1 MNAVVKQFATGDIC
15 CLSFDLSASVWA
27 ELMNDQFSLMADVDN
42 SVTLFS
48 FATGAELA
56 RADASP
62 DLVNNLNRAPLS
74 AFTRQGSVSGD
85 AFEEVCVFKSERFD
99 ASGRFAAG
107 IRCQATGDI
116 AGAVDHY
123 QAVVTAEPL
132 MARAWNLFG
141 LCLRV
146 SGDVAGAEASYQ
158 KAIGAAPHMP
168 EAYCNLGILF
178 QKAGRE
184 EEAQKLFLAALAKDQ
199 FYFNALLRRAEWL
212 LEAGQINSPDFSELN
227 LRLLIHYSEIGAVQR
242 HLFKAAHRSDMA
254 IKDFSEKLHNDNCAM
269 ANSRIQ
275 KLQKQIEG
283 QILNGAMGAAAGNMN
298 LLNSMTPQ
306 TQAEKIVFDWCRQR
320 AGRIAERMGQHAEQF
335 SFFKTLQ
342 FFLRPEEQTG
352 HEEQEKPA
360 DSKKSP
366 LGVAEFFSL
375 VLLEVMRD
383 GQIEPAEHDLL
394 QRLRTALNVSEDAY
408 ITMFNNVRRQ
418 LAGIEVSGGLRE
430 KFSHQRLFKNL
441 CLAAFRDGVVED
453 SEKKILGFACKAF
466 NVSSEEFKRIIAEVP
481 R

>member
-1 MNAVVKQFATGDIC
+1 
-15 CLSFDLSASVWA
+15 
-27 ELMNDQFSLMADVDN
+27 MNDQFSLMADGENV
-42 SVTLFS
+42 VTLFS

-56 RADASP
+56 HG
-62 DLVNNLNRAPLS
+62 NAPLEFINKLNAAPMA
-74 AFTRQGSVSGD
+74 AFTRHGSTSGP
-85 AFEEVCVFKSERFD
+85 AFEETCVFKSERFD

-116 AGAVDHY
+116 SGAIGHY
-123 QAVVTAEPL
+123 RAVIEAEPS
-132 MARAWNLFG
+132 MARALNLAG

-146 SGDVAGAEASYQ
+146 SGDVAGAEDCYKKSISAAS
-158 KAIGAAPHMP
+158 HLP

-178 QKAGRE
+178 QKAGRD
-184 EEAQKLFLAALAKDQ
+184 EEAQQLFLAALARDQ

-212 LEAGQINSPDFSELN
+212 LEAGQINNPEFSELN
-227 LRLLIHYSEIGAVQR
+227 LRLLMHFSEIGAVQR
-242 HLFKAAHRSDMA
+242 HLFKAAERSDMA
-254 IKDFSEKLHNDNCAM
+254 IEDFSEKLHNDNGAM
-269 ANSRIQ
+269 ASSKIQ
-275 KLQKQIEG
+275 KLQKLIES

-298 LLNSMTPQ
+298 LLSSLTPQ
-306 TQAEKIVFDWCRQR
+306 TQAEKAVFAWCRQR
-320 AGRIAERMGQHAEQF
+320 AGRIGERLGNHASQF
-335 SFFKTLQ
+335 DFFKTLQ
-342 FFLRPEEQTG
+342 PFMISEDS
-352 HEEQEKPA
+352 EKTA
-360 DSKKSP
+360 GQKKAP

-394 QRLRTALNVSEDAY
+394 QRLRTALNVPEDAY

-441 CLAAFRDGVVED
+441 CQAAFRDGVVED

-466 NVSSEEFKRIIAEVP
+466 NVSPEEFKRIIAEVP